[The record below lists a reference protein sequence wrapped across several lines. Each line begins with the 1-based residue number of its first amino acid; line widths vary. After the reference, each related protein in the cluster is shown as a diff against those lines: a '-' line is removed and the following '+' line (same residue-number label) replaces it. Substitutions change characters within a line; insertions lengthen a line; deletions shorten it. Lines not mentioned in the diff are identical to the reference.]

1 MPTADIAEMTSRP
14 TFTSATK
21 MALPKGIT
29 AKAVSAVMV
38 EMHGANQKIAL
49 SEDSGMMSSFSRSF
63 NASAIGCNSP
73 CGPTR
78 MGPRRTWKSAST
90 LRSTSTM

>member
-1 MPTADIAEMTSRP
+1 MPTADMAEMTSRP

-21 MALPKGIT
+21 IALPKGMT

-38 EMHGANQKIAL
+38 EMHGANQKMAL
-49 SEDSGMMSSFSRSF
+49 SEDSGMMSSLRSSF
-63 NASAIGCNSP
+63 KASAMGCRRP

-90 LRSTSTM
+90 LRSTSTI